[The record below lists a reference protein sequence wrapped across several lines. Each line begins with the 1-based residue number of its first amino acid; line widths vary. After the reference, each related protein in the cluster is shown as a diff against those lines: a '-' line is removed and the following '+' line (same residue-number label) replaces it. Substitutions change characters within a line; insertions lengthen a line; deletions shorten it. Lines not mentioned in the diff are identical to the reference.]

1 MRGLSLGIGNHSV
14 PLTDIFMEEFETE
27 IDETGRLILPPKFV
41 RRFGF
46 NPGAKVRIANGG
58 NEIKLRKSVTCLSK
72 VYVEPTSRC
81 NLACATCIRHSW
93 NETLGEMEYAI
104 FENIIE
110 GLRVFSSPPEIL
122 FGGLGEPLHHPDIV
136 KMVRDAKSLGS
147 SVGLITNGT
156 LLTESLSGALI
167 DAGLNILWV
176 SLDCATPQGYADV
189 RLGAAFSEVVENI
202 AAFRRTRMKKRYY
215 AYTDTCSEPRL
226 GIEFVAMKRNIKELS
241 AAIELASRL
250 GARHFMVTNVLPYTE
265 EMRDEILYDKS
276 LDHAQSTFTPI
287 SLDVPRMD
295 IDALNG
301 DVIHPSIIRGRPFNL
316 EAEANALEKEDRCP
330 FIEKGSVT
338 IRWDGKV
345 SPCPALLHDH
355 RSYLDRFERN
365 IQHYSVGDVSR
376 QLLADVWNAPE
387 YVAFRERVRRFDFSP
402 CASCRGCD
410 YIEENDGDCSN
421 SPFPTCGACLWAQGI
436 IQCP

>member
-1 MRGLSLGIGNHSV
+1 
-14 PLTDIFMEEFETE
+14 
-27 IDETGRLILPPKFV
+27 
-41 RRFGF
+41 
-46 NPGAKVRIANGG
+46 
-58 NEIKLRKSVTCLSK
+58 
-72 VYVEPTSRC
+72 
-81 NLACATCIRHSW
+81 
-93 NETLGEMEYAI
+93 
-104 FENIIE
+104 
-110 GLRVFSSPPEIL
+110 
-122 FGGLGEPLHHPDIV
+122 
-136 KMVRDAKSLGS
+136 
-147 SVGLITNGT
+147 
-156 LLTESLSGALI
+156 
-167 DAGLNILWV
+167 
-176 SLDCATPQGYADV
+176 
-189 RLGAAFSEVVENI
+189 
-202 AAFRRTRMKKRYY
+202 MKKRYY
-215 AYTDTCSEPRL
+215 AYTDTRSEPRL

-265 EMRDEILYDKS
+265 EMRDEILYSKS

-301 DVIHPSIIRGRPFNL
+301 DVIHPAIVRGRPLNL
-316 EAEANALEKEDRCP
+316 EAEANALEKEDVCP

-365 IQHYSVGDVSR
+365 IRHYSVGDVSR

-402 CASCRGCD
+402 CASCCGCD

>member
-1 MRGLSLGIGNHSV
+1 MSG
-14 PLTDIFMEEFETE
+14 FMEEFESE
-27 IDETGRLILPPKFV
+27 IDETGRLILPPEFT
-41 RRFGF
+41 RRLGLY
-46 NPGAKVRIANGG
+46 PRAKVRIANGG
-58 NEIKLRKSVTCLSK
+58 NGIRLRQPVTYLAK

-81 NLACATCIRHSW
+81 NLACATCIRHGW
-93 NETLGEMEYAI
+93 NETLGEMDYEI
-104 FENIIE
+104 FANIIE
-110 GLRVFSSPPEIL
+110 GLRVFSSPPEIF
-122 FGGLGEPLHHPDIV
+122 FGGLGEPLHHPDIE
-136 KMVRDAKSLGS
+136 KMVRDAKALGS

-167 DAGLNILWV
+167 DAGLDILWV
-176 SLDCATPQGYADV
+176 SLDGATPQGYADM
-189 RLGAAFSEVVENI
+189 RLGAAFSEVIENI

-215 AYTDTCSEPRL
+215 AYTDIRSEPRL

-265 EMRDEILYDKS
+265 EMRDEILYGKS
-276 LDHAQSTFTPI
+276 LDYAPLTFSPI

-301 DVIHPSIIRGRPFNL
+301 DVIHPAIVRGRPLNL
-316 EAEANALEKEDRCP
+316 EAEASTLEKEDVCP
-330 FIEKGSVT
+330 FIDKGSIA

-355 RSYLDRFERN
+355 RTYLDRFERN
-365 IQHYSVGDVSR
+365 IRHYSVGDVSR
-376 QLLADVWNAPE
+376 QFLADVWNAPE
-387 YVAFRERVRRFDFSP
+387 YVAFRERVQRFDFSP
-402 CASCRGCD
+402 CASCCGCD